1 MREIPKNEVHHWWP
15 EAVSKFWADAEGQV
29 NRIDFSGASVR
40 SPPKS
45 FGRIRN
51 DNNITFKSSPT
62 VWDMSF
68 EKSFAKADD
77 AFPWLIKWLQTL
89 SSSIPAKPGR
99 LAQRLAPL
107 TVDAERLDVLAEC
120 LASLIARSP
129 GFRDRVS
136 RTSEY
141 YRARFGFTD
150 PKPDKTLV
158 AAGVRGAQ
166 EAFSRML
173 RMGGKFVVLKAGEQE
188 FIFGDGFLHNFS
200 SLDQPIQA
208 RCLIPLTPEIAVFY
222 TLPRTY
228 RTYPKGLIVNL
239 TPDEVTFVNRT
250 VQIYARRYIFFRSI
264 HPVIDEAFRKNM
276 HMELEYHAHPWI
288 EELDYAAGQTYFGSD
303 NDFYPPGQAPG
314 KA

>member
-15 EAVSKFWADAEGQV
+15 EAVSKFWTDAEGQV
-29 NRIDFSGASVR
+29 NRIDSSGGLIR

-45 FGRIRN
+45 FGGIRN

-62 VWDMSF
+62 LWDMSF
-68 EKSFAKADD
+68 ERSFAKADD

-89 SSSIPAKPGR
+89 SSPVPAKPGP
-99 LAQRLAPL
+99 LAQRLTPL
-107 TVDAERLDVLAEC
+107 TVEAGRLDTLAEC

-136 RTSEY
+136 KTSEY
-141 YRARFGFTD
+141 YRARFGFPD
-150 PKPDKTLV
+150 PKPDRTLV

-200 SLDQPIQA
+200 SLEQPMQA
-208 RCLIPLTPEIAVFY
+208 RCLIP
-222 TLPRTY
+222 
-228 RTYPKGLIVNL
+228 
-239 TPDEVTFVNRT
+239 D
-250 VQIYARRYIFFRSI
+250 ARDRCI
-264 HPVIDEAFRKNM
+264 
-276 HMELEYHAHPWI
+276 L
-288 EELDYAAGQTYFGSD
+288 YAAPFLSHLSERARGQLD
-303 NDFYPPGQAPG
+303 PG
-314 KA
+314 